1 MCKNNCVSVCSSWQ
15 QWIKAILIL
24 LYTLF
29 VLIVVP
35 WLIVY
40 TVKDGFTR
48 KDQLILVGGLFVLT
62 SVPLCIW
69 HILQHMLHFTKPI
82 LQKPII
88 RILWMV
94 PIYSGNAFLGLIF
107 PAQSFY
113 MNSVRE
119 CYEGYVIYNFMSY
132 ILNFLNLEMDLE
144 ASLEYKPPVKHVFP
158 LCCMEPWKMG
168 REFVHNCKHGVL
180 QYVVIRPILTII
192 SLVAELNG
200 FYGDGDFSTNNV
212 YPYIVVINN
221 ISQFTAMYCLVLFYR
236 ANKDELKPMKP
247 LPKFMCIKAVV
258 FFTFVQSVIIDFL
271 VYFGYIKDI
280 FGDEGT
286 ADDDGLSVKLQDFL
300 ICIEMFI
307 AAIAHKYSFPHQP
320 YHINIPNYGNDRTW
334 FNYVQDM
341 WDMTDVQQDLSE
353 HIGVVGSSLSR
364 RFRGRSSYH
373 MTRGTSETERLMN
386 NPNLG
391 SSTSYQQHGGYNINS
406 ASDSEGSNNTNHY
419 GAMSSSDDRIAIGS
433 NDDLAQVH
441 SKYRNEGISIRNQK
455 SKEYSPQYGVPKVLG
470 NYFVHQPRVIQN
482 ATQSSASSS
491 RYDQSTRS
499 DNTTSQSRSE
509 VSGFDIS
516 AYDKA
521 ANVNKTGTMKKSDST
536 ASDWLSTPTDDFLG
550 IDVKGIE
557 KEERSHFRRDP
568 KI

>member
-1 MCKNNCVSVCSSWQ
+1 MCKSLCSSWQ

-29 VLIVVP
+29 VIIVVP

-62 SVPLCIW
+62 SVPFCFW

-107 PAQSFY
+107 PEYSFY
-113 MNSVRE
+113 MNSMRE
-119 CYEGYVIYNFMSY
+119 CYEAYVIYNFMSY
-132 ILNFLNLEMDLE
+132 LLNFLNLEMDLE
-144 ASLEYKPPVKHVFP
+144 ATLEFKPPVNHVFP
-158 LCCMEPWKMG
+158 LCCMQPWAMG

-192 SLVAELNG
+192 SVISEWNG
-200 FYGDGDFSTNNV
+200 VYGDGVFSQDV
-212 YPYIVVINN
+212 AFPYVVLINN
-221 ISQFTAMYCLVLFYR
+221 ISQMSAMYCLVLFYK
-236 ANKDELKPMKP
+236 ATKDELKPMKP
-247 LPKFMCIKAVV
+247 LPKFLCIKAVV

-271 VYFGYIKDI
+271 VYFGFIKDI
-280 FGDEGT
+280 FGEDGNN
-286 ADDDGLSVKLQDFL
+286 DFNGLSVKLQDFL

-307 AAIAHKYSFPHQP
+307 AAIAHKFYFPHQP
-320 YHINIPNYGNDRTW
+320 YHINIPNFGNDRTW
-334 FNYVQDM
+334 FNSLAPM
-341 WDMTDVQQDLSE
+341 WDFNDVREDLSE

-364 RFRGRSSYH
+364 RFRGRTSYY
-373 MTRGTSETERLMN
+373 MARGAETDRLVIN
-386 NPNLG
+386 NANLG
-391 SSTSYQQHGGYNINS
+391 STSYQGAYNINS
-406 ASDSEGSNNTNHY
+406 ASDSEGSSHNNHY
-419 GAMSSSDDRIAIGS
+419 GAMSSSDDRLAIGS
-433 NDDLAQVH
+433 SDDLAKVH
-441 SKYRNEGISIRNQK
+441 LKHRNEGISIRNQK
-455 SKEYSPQYGVPKVLG
+455 TKDYSPQYGVPKVLG
-470 NYFVHQPRVIQN
+470 NYFVQQPRVTQN

-491 RYDQSTRS
+491 RYDQNNITRS
-499 DNTTSQSRSE
+499 E
-509 VSGFDIS
+509 LSGFDLS
-516 AYDKA
+516 AYEKA
-521 ANVNKTGTMKKSDST
+521 ANTKAVTMKKSDSN

-557 KEERSHFRRDP
+557 KDHTHFRKDP
-568 KI
+568 NI